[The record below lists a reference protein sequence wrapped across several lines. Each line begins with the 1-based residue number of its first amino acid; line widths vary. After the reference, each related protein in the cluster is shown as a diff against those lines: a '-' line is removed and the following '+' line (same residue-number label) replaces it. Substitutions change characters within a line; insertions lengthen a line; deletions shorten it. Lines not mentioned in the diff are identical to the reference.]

1 MPSQIVRYRV
11 KTPLTG
17 FMSQYE
23 TTISRVMIPIGAI
36 LGYLPRASKTLL
48 GMSQIVW
55 RGRKYSV
62 FDKDL
67 QERCERTDVS
77 HTL

>member
-1 MPSQIVRYRV
+1 
-11 KTPLTG
+11 
-17 FMSQYE
+17 MSQYE
-23 TTISRVMIPIGAI
+23 TTPSRVMIPIGAI
-36 LGYLPRASKTLL
+36 LGYLPRASETLL

-67 QERCERTDVS
+67 QERCERCERTDAS
-77 HTL
+77 HAL